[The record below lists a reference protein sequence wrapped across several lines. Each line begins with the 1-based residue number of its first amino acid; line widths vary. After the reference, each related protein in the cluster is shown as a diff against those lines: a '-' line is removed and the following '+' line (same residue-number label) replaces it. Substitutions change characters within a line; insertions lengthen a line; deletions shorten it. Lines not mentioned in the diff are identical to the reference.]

1 MFIIM
6 PLNDKSNIIL
16 WEPKKSYKMSHVG
29 PNTWRQI
36 YLHIA
41 NEVIEEQDKFIHERC
56 STVTPLLA
64 STSMRIYNGKTYF
77 KVEFSPYSV
86 GFKFGE
92 FTWNRKMALYK
103 AKQLRKKKKKKK

>member
-1 MFIIM
+1 MFS
-6 PLNDKSNIIL
+6 NDNFESLI
-16 WEPKKSYKMSHVG
+16 PKLRKSYKIPHVG

-41 NEVIEEQDKFIHERC
+41 NEVIEEQDKFIHERR

-64 STSMRIYNGKTYF
+64 STGMRIYNGKTYTKIMF
-77 KVEFSPYSV
+77 TPYSV

-103 AKQLRKKKKKKK
+103 AKQLRKKKNKKKNKKK